1 MKLNDSLIKKIRKS
15 NRLKGLLCVA
25 LNKSMK
31 SIEIYCDRN
40 DQLLTTASA
49 LKIIREELN
58 LTDEEIFM
66 EESVHA

>member
-1 MKLNDSLIKKIRKS
+1 MKIRDSIIKEIRKS
-15 NRLKGLLCVA
+15 NRIKGLLCVA

-31 SIEIYCDRN
+31 SIEIYCDRH

-58 LTDEEIFM
+58 LTDDKILI